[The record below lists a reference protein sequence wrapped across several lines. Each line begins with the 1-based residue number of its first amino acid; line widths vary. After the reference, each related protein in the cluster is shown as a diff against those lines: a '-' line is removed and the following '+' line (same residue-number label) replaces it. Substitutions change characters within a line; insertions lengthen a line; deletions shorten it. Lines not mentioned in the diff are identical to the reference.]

1 MADAVPQ
8 DEIPQV
14 DVIPGANGDA
24 PVVLLN
30 GVAQPEGEQ
39 QDQGDL
45 QPDPTGSPTTTS
57 SPEGQSSCSQNSER
71 KGNTEGRQNHQNP
84 SRQEAEGGDATKGDV
99 GG

>member
-45 QPDPTGSPTTTS
+45 QPDQLEVPPPPAVLKARAPAAKTP
-57 SPEGQSSCSQNSER
+57 
-71 KGNTEGRQNHQNP
+71 KG
-84 SRQEAEGGDATKGDV
+84 
-99 GG
+99 